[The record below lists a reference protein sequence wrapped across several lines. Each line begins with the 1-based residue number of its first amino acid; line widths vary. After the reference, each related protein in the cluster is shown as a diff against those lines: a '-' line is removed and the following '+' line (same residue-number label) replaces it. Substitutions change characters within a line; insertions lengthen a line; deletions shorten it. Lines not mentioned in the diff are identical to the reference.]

1 MCSVPLGSTV
11 PGLSLTCGWVC
22 AASQESGCSCPI
34 PHRTCLVCSLST
46 TTKFL
51 YSRVDKSTLPINWGL
66 EPTGSFVGGA
76 ASGLSGRYVT
86 SAAPAETPTSTPS
99 VIYSGGSLESPL
111 IMIAQLYHTLLSV
124 CVLTTCR
131 ATLSCR
137 PKGDF
142 YEEVPFPRLRAIGL
156 GLLIQSP
163 FGPEIR

>member
-1 MCSVPLGSTV
+1 MCSVPLGLTV

-22 AASQESGCSCPI
+22 AASQESGCSCLI
-34 PHRTCLVCSLST
+34 PHRTCLACSLST

-51 YSRVDKSTLPINWGL
+51 YLRVDRSTPPINWDL
-66 EPTGSFVGGA
+66 EPIGSFVGGA
-76 ASGLSGRYVT
+76 VSGLSGRYVT
-86 SAAPAETPTSTPS
+86 SAATARTPTSTPS

-111 IMIAQLYHTLLSV
+111 IMIAQPYHTLLSV
-124 CVLTTCR
+124 CVLNMSR
-131 ATLSCR
+131 ATRLCR

-142 YEEVPFPRLRAIGL
+142 YEEVPSPRLRALGL